1 MKTKKDEIY
10 SEWLIRRQSVTV
22 PEGFDEKVM
31 GEVARHTIITN
42 IDVPIACRL
51 LTSRPVQ
58 WAAALGALLL
68 GLFRLS
74 YITTA
79 LLIP

>member
-1 MKTKKDEIY
+1 MKEEEESIY
-10 SEWLIRRQSVTV
+10 SEWISRRQAVPV
-22 PEGFDEKVM
+22 PEGFAEQVM
-31 GEVARHTIITN
+31 TE
-42 IDVPIACRL
+42 IAKQPAMRRL
-51 LTSRPVQ
+51 DLPALYRVVSSRPVQ